1 MADQSDKPKN
11 TNVLNA
17 QKIVWQLLS
26 GNPRKFYATGFANL
40 DKALGGGLTN
50 KLYVLGGMAATG
62 KTTLA
67 LQIAVEIA
75 RDGNPVLFVS
85 FEQSPEVLLSK
96 VISRETWIS
105 SEKLSFSCTASEINY
120 SKLPKSE
127 LIELQE
133 YIQSDCNE
141 IIQNLNFYESHGR
154 ITVDNI
160 REAIIRIQV
169 QTNKDP
175 LLVIDYLQLIA
186 SMYHLKDDKANV
198 DEAVSQLKNIVM
210 ENHIPVLVISS
221 LNRNSY
227 DRKIS
232 MRSFKESGLIEY
244 TADVLMGLEQAADS
258 SRNWLNDY
266 SDTAIEK
273 KTILRIIKNKDEP
286 GEIEIKLS
294 FNAAFNTFTEM

>member
-1 MADQSDKPKN
+1 
-11 TNVLNA
+11 
-17 QKIVWQLLS
+17 
-26 GNPRKFYATGFANL
+26 
-40 DKALGGGLTN
+40 
-50 KLYVLGGMAATG
+50 
-62 KTTLA
+62 
-67 LQIAVEIA
+67 
-75 RDGNPVLFVS
+75 
-85 FEQSPEVLLSK
+85 
-96 VISRETWIS
+96 
-105 SEKLSFSCTASEINY
+105 
-120 SKLPKSE
+120 
-127 LIELQE
+127 
-133 YIQSDCNE
+133 
-141 IIQNLNFYESHGR
+141 
-154 ITVDNI
+154 
-160 REAIIRIQV
+160 
-169 QTNKDP
+169 
-175 LLVIDYLQLIA
+175 
-186 SMYHLKDDKANV
+186 MYHLKDDKANV